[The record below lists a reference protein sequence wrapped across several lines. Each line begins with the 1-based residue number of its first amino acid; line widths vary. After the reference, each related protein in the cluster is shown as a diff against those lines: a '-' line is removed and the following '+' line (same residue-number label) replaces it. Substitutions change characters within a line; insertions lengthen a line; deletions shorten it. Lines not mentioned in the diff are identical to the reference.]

1 MDGRRMAVVVSRMG
15 PGSVFAGQIT
25 SA

>member
-1 MDGRRMAVVVSRMG
+1 MDGRRMAVAVSRMG